1 MHMRKKILG
10 AVVVLAVSG
19 CAQMPTGPSIAVMPA
34 PGMPFEVFQ
43 RDDYVCRQYA
53 LASVG
58 VNPNKVANEQ
68 VAKGAIAGAAIGA
81 AAGALMGGNSNAAGA
96 GAATGLLFGTA
107 AGAGAAS
114 DTTYGMQRLYN
125 IAYAQCMYAKGNQV
139 PGYAAPPYTPPPP
152 PPAGT
157 PFPPPPPPGAPPAPP
172 PGVQPPTTPAPAAAT
187 RSPGAL

>member
-1 MHMRKKILG
+1 MYMGKTILG
-10 AVVVLAVSG
+10 TACVLAVAG

-43 RDDYVCRQYA
+43 RDDYLCRRYA
-53 LASVG
+53 QASIG
-58 VNPNKVANEQ
+58 VNPNQVANEQ
-68 VAKGAIAGAAIGA
+68 VAKGAVAGAAVGA
-81 AAGALMGGNSNAAGA
+81 AAGALLGGNSNAAGA

-114 DTTYGMQRLYN
+114 DTTYGLQRLYN

-152 PPAGT
+152 PP
-157 PFPPPPPPGAPPAPP
+157 
-172 PGVQPPTTPAPAAAT
+172 GVQPPPTPAPSAGT
-187 RSPGAL
+187 GQPLS